1 MSEQAVAGHGATID
15 VELDPVSTPGVFT
28 EIPELNADIN
38 WPNFSVPETNVT
50 AHNDDI
56 DSWIQGVLM
65 RDQLTFGVNY
75 IAGNNIHET
84 LRDSPLTR
92 LKRGFRL
99 RGPGGSAGVDEV
111 IASGFVQ
118 TFGPITHP
126 VREGARTAQV
136 AVRLSGP
143 MIVDGVAYGTS

>member
-1 MSEQAVAGHGATID
+1 MSELAEAGHGASID
-15 VELDPVSTPGVFT
+15 FELDPVGSPGVFT
-28 EIPELNADIN
+28 AVPELGDDIN

-50 AHNDDI
+50 AHNDNI

-65 RDQLTFGVNY
+65 RDQFTFGVNY
-75 IAGNNIHET
+75 VAGNTVHEA
-84 LRDSPLTR
+84 LRDAPLNA
-92 LKRGFRL
+92 LKHGFRL
-99 RGPGGSAGVDEV
+99 RGPAGSAGVDEI

-126 VREGARTAQV
+126 VREGARKAQV

-143 MIVDGVAYGTS
+143 MIVDGVAYGA

>member
-1 MSEQAVAGHGATID
+1 MSELAEAGHGVSID
-15 VELDPVSTPGVFT
+15 FELDPVGAPGEFT
-28 EIPELNADIN
+28 AIPELNGDVN

-50 AHNDDI
+50 AHNDNI

-65 RDQLTFGVNY
+65 RDQFTFTVNY
-75 IAGNNIHET
+75 VAGNTVHEA
-84 LRDSPLTR
+84 LRDAPLNG
-92 LKRGFRL
+92 LKHGFRT
-99 RGPGGSAGVDEV
+99 RGPSGSSGVDEI

-143 MIVDGVAYGTS
+143 MIVDGDAYGT